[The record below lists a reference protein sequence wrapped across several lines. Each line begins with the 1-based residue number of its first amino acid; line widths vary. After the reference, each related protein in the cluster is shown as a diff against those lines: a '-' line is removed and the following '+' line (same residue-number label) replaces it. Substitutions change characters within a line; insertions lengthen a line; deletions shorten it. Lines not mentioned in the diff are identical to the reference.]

1 MRTRRLLDRSLLCA
15 STALFLALGHSA
27 VAQTGDAS
35 RGESIFDKLQPQNTA
50 EGIRLSDQWRLY
62 PSIEMGERYD
72 SNIYAQRDDKVDDYI
87 TLVQPE
93 LLFATNGTGGA
104 GASLRAF
111 GNLQYHANET
121 SEDAKD
127 YGVEGHALTS
137 PQRRLQFI
145 GDASF
150 AHQTQDRSDPE
161 EQADRPRTRLDRYDG
176 RAQVNF
182 RSGQMRFG
190 LSAEG
195 RRLDFLQG
203 FNDDRDR
210 KEMILRGEVA
220 LTRSPTQ
227 EIYLSPQ
234 WTHVDYDDALDRFG
248 FDRDRDEW
256 TGHAG
261 MKIDLDGIVTGTV
274 EAGATRLQYD
284 DPSFHDHT
292 IATALLDI
300 DWNVTRLTTIN
311 LTAERTPLATIQ
323 AGSSVR
329 VDSNATLSVA
339 HELRRWLIVELHGGL
354 EHWDFEDIDRSDNVK
369 KAGASLSWI
378 INRTA
383 KVVVQYDY
391 LDRNSDIDLADFSRH
406 QAMIGLTLAL

>member
-1 MRTRRLLDRSLLCA
+1 MRKHPSLHQGLLCA
-15 STALFLALGHSA
+15 STALFLALGHA
-27 VAQTGDAS
+27 AFAQTADTS

-50 EGIRLSDQWRLY
+50 EGMRLSDQWRLY
-62 PSIEMGERYD
+62 ASIEIGERYD
-72 SNIYAQRDDKVDDYI
+72 SNIYAQRDNKVDDYI

-93 LLFATNGTGGA
+93 LLLATNGTGGA
-104 GASLRAF
+104 SASLRAF

-127 YGVEGHALTS
+127 YGVEGHALSS

-150 AHQTQDRSDPE
+150 GHQTQDRSDPE
-161 EQADRPRTRLDRYDG
+161 EQADRPRTRLDRYDARG
-176 RAQVNF
+176 QVNF
-182 RSGQMRFG
+182 RTGQMRFG
-190 LSAEG
+190 VSAEG

-210 KEMILRGEVA
+210 KETVLRGEVA

-227 EIYLSPQ
+227 EIYVSPQ
-234 WTHVDYDDALDRFG
+234 WTHVNYDDGLDRFG

-256 TGHAG
+256 TGHVG
-261 MKIDLDGIVTGTV
+261 MKIDLDGIILGTV
-274 EAGATRLQYD
+274 EAGATRLKYD
-284 DPSFHDHT
+284 DPRFHDHT

-300 DWNVTRLTTIN
+300 DWNITRLTTIN

-323 AGSSVR
+323 SGSSVR

-339 HELRRWLIVELHGGL
+339 HELRRSLIVEAHGGL
-354 EHWDFEDIDRSDNVK
+354 QHWDFEDIERSDNVK
-369 KAGASLSWI
+369 TAGASLSWI
-378 INRTA
+378 VNRTA

-391 LDRNSDIDLADFSRH
+391 FDRNSDIDLADFSRH